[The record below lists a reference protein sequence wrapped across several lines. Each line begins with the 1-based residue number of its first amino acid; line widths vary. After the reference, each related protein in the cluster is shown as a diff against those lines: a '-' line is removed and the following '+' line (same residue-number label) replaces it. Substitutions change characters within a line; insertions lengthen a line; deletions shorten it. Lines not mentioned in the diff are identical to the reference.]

1 MDEVMQY
8 TMKLVSATHPELDD
22 SPEFTKKYIRFGA
35 SPRAAQ
41 ALITA
46 GKVRALMAG
55 RYNVSYED
63 INTLAYPVLRHRI
76 KPSFQAV
83 TEKIT
88 VDALIRE
95 LLAEVGGKKPCE
107 PAPVTAPK
115 SKKGVLGFKSK

>member
-1 MDEVMQY
+1 MDDVMQY
-8 TMKLVSATHPELDD
+8 AMKLVTCTHPELEG
-22 SPEFTKKYIRFGA
+22 SPEYTKKYIRFGA

-63 INTLAYPVLRHRI
+63 INALAYPVLRHRI

-83 TEKIT
+83 TDKIT
-88 VDALIRE
+88 ADMLICQ
-95 LLAEVGGKKPCE
+95 LLTEISGKKQE
-107 PAPVTAPK
+107 APAPVTEPK
-115 SKKGVLGFKSK
+115 GKKGIFGYKKA